1 MLTCFQALSRTVVCK
16 ARVAV
21 APVNVDTDNDTDKET
36 DFAETTED
44 IQASVTET
52 IKFPEELQRDVLER
66 MRQADVE
73 MTVSV
78 DDMEDSL
85 VDVNT
90 ATIVDTPVEEDIMVV
105 SEEVTAEIE
114 VEVEVEIESE
124 SGRVEGKVEESKP
137 ERVEI
142 KVEESEPERVEIKV
156 EETEYD
162 KIVQDS
168 FDEEDET
175 EGMDPS
181 T

>member
-1 MLTCFQALSRTVVCK
+1 MRELLVHGLRGREEQTKTVIQLLLY
-16 ARVAV
+16 VA
-21 APVNVDTDNDTDKET
+21 DNYHLIE
-36 DFAETTED
+36 ETTEN

-52 IKFPEELQRDVLER
+52 INFPEELQRDVLER
-66 MRQADVE
+66 MCQADVE

-90 ATIVDTPVEEDIMVV
+90 ATIADTPVEEDIMVV

-142 KVEESEPERVEIKV
+142 KVEE
-156 EETEYD
+156 TEYD

-175 EGMDPS
+175 EGMDLS

>member
-1 MLTCFQALSRTVVCK
+1 MYA
-16 ARVAV
+16 A
-21 APVNVDTDNDTDKET
+21 DNYHLIE
-36 DFAETTED
+36 ETTED

-52 IKFPEELQRDVLER
+52 INFPEELQRDVLEG

-114 VEVEVEIESE
+114 VGVEVEIESE
-124 SGRVEGKVEESKP
+124 SGRVEGKVEESK
-137 ERVEI
+137 
-142 KVEESEPERVEIKV
+142 PERVEIKV

-175 EGMDPS
+175 EGMDLS

>member
-1 MLTCFQALSRTVVCK
+1 LLYA
-16 ARVAV
+16 A
-21 APVNVDTDNDTDKET
+21 DNYHLIE
-36 DFAETTED
+36 ETTED

-52 IKFPEELQRDVLER
+52 INFPEELQRDVLEG

-114 VEVEVEIESE
+114 VGVEVEIESE
-124 SGRVEGKVEESKP
+124 SGRVEGKVEESK
-137 ERVEI
+137 
-142 KVEESEPERVEIKV
+142 PERVEIKV

-175 EGMDPS
+175 EGMDLS

>member
-1 MLTCFQALSRTVVCK
+1 LYA
-16 ARVAV
+16 A
-21 APVNVDTDNDTDKET
+21 DNYHLIE
-36 DFAETTED
+36 ETTED

-52 IKFPEELQRDVLER
+52 INFPEELQRDVLEG

-114 VEVEVEIESE
+114 VGVEVEIESE
-124 SGRVEGKVEESKP
+124 SGRVEGKVEESK
-137 ERVEI
+137 
-142 KVEESEPERVEIKV
+142 PERVEIKV

-175 EGMDPS
+175 EGMDLS